1 MNRRPGGAGPPDLA
15 GLRVLVVDDEPYVRD
30 AVTFVLEHFE
40 ATVTPAGSVREALAA
55 LRASRH
61 HVLLSDLAMPEDEA
75 RARESGFDI
84 HLGKPVEPIHL
95 VEVVALLA
103 RRSPYDRAD
112 GDELRAAS

>member
-1 MNRRPGGAGPPDLA
+1 M
-15 GLRVLVVDDEPYVRD
+15 LVVDDEPYGRD

-95 VEVVALLA
+95 VEVVAPLA
-103 RRSPYDRAD
+103 RRSPYEPPG
-112 GDELRAAS
+112 GDQPRGAA